1 MFEGVL
7 KKAKVDPKREVSRTH
22 GFRKFFITLCDR
34 SGMSFSTREFISGH
48 RLPNQD
54 VSYIR
59 VTEEDRLT
67 QYVKAIPLLTISDNQ
82 RLAQENQHLKTVQ
95 AQEIERLKAQLTQ
108 QAEKQSD
115 QYEDIRQMYKEM
127 TEVKIQQQKWLDER
141 LRPRGLKIRYGEIV
155 DIKTDERR
163 LSRCTSNTQYENP
176 HVDC

>member
-1 MFEGVL
+1 
-7 KKAKVDPKREVSRTH
+7 
-22 GFRKFFITLCDR
+22 
-34 SGMSFSTREFISGH
+34 MSFSTREFISGH

-155 DIKTDERR
+155 DIKTDERI
-163 LSRCTSNTQYENP
+163 SCPSMKN
-176 HVDC
+176 VDV